1 MAIVIKIV
9 GILIVLVGILYLL
22 KPKMMN
28 HLLVFFKKG
37 KRVYFMGLVRFVL
50 AIVFLLGARQCD
62 GKRVIAAF
70 GILFLISGLLIFL
83 LGAEKVGAILDW
95 FSKQSVL
102 LKRISAV
109 FTLAVGAAIIYFA

>member
-9 GILIVLVGILYLL
+9 GILIVLAGIVFFLR
-22 KPKMMN
+22 PEMMN
-28 HLLVFFKKG
+28 RLLVFFKKG

-50 AIVFLLGARQCD
+50 AIVFLLGAGQCD
-62 GKRVIAAF
+62 GKQVIAAF

-95 FSKQSVL
+95 FLKQSVL

-109 FTLAVGAAIIYFA
+109 IALVIGAAIIYFA